1 MTRSTSTVSRLSD
14 PDDRRRPKRPAW
26 RQRLVDAERG
36 MTLGVRGD
44 STFFV
49 YFFTTSVTIAGGFV
63 LGLSLI
69 EWVLVVLAI
78 TLVLSAEMFK
88 QVLNAVWR
96 NVGHHF
102 QHEAHQ
108 ALRIATAAVF
118 VTIGGTLLALA
129 LIFGNAIRRILA

>member
-1 MTRSTSTVSRLSD
+1 MTRSAFSPRSPRTH
-14 PDDRRRPKRPAW
+14 DRARPKRSAW

-49 YFFTTSVTIAGGFV
+49 HFFAASVVIAGGFV
-63 LGLSLI
+63 LALSLI
-69 EWVLVVLAI
+69 EWVLVVLAL
-78 TLVLSAEMFK
+78 TLVLAAEMFK

-96 NVGHHF
+96 SVGHHF
-102 QHEAHQ
+102 QRETHQ

-118 VTIGGTLLALA
+118 VTIGGTSLVVA
-129 LIFGNAIRRILA
+129 LIFANAIRRMLA